1 MQALQM
7 KVAVFAL
14 KQAVKYLKN
23 HPDAIPGHVDDAIVK
38 VLALA
43 LGV

>member
-1 MQALQM
+1 MQALQA
-7 KVAVFAL
+7 KLAVYVL

-23 HPDAIPGHVDDAIVK
+23 HPDLIPGEVDDVIVR
-38 VLALA
+38 VLAKA